1 MRCKSFHSASIQ
13 FWKWDAFFWR
23 WEVEDILQA
32 YWSKDNLLKLRA
44 GSSSSDLVR
53 YTSKESPYTAR
64 DVTRSSHIRTL
75 PSSSKSQ
82 FFSSLIGFTESV
94 LSPFYLKNASLIF
107 WTLNTTISST
117 FYCNRSDF
125 KMQRIPLVGLNL
137 AFLRE
142 AHSRRKSKWKSFKN
156 FLTATLLLKLFTGFR
171 NEKKSENSFDKFNKQ
186 SKDFPAYSL

>member
-1 MRCKSFHSASIQ
+1 MRCKSIHSASIQ

-44 GSSSSDLVR
+44 GSSSSSDLVR

-82 FFSSLIGFTESV
+82 FFSSSI
-94 LSPFYLKNASLIF
+94 IF
-107 WTLNTTISST
+107 WTLEKRPSVPPFTVIDLTLNAKNPISWIKSRILERGSQSREIEMKEFQKLFDSNSSFKT
-117 FYCNRSDF
+117 FY
-125 KMQRIPLVGLNL
+125 RIQ
-137 AFLRE
+137 
-142 AHSRRKSKWKSFKN
+142 KCTKIWKFHW
-156 FLTATLLLKLFTGFR
+156 
-171 NEKKSENSFDKFNKQ
+171 Q
-186 SKDFPAYSL
+186 IQ

>member
-1 MRCKSFHSASIQ
+1 MFLYCFVGNGTLFWKTIFMPYKNGSRTGWCKSIHSASIQ

-44 GSSSSDLVR
+44 GSSSSSDLVR

-82 FFSSLIGFTESV
+82 FFSSSIGFTESV
-94 LSPFYLKNASLIF
+94 FHLLFILKTHLSFFGLWIRPSVPPFTIIDLTLKCKES
-107 WTLNTTISST
+107 
-117 FYCNRSDF
+117 
-125 KMQRIPLVGLNL
+125 
-137 AFLRE
+137 
-142 AHSRRKSKWKSFKN
+142 H
-156 FLTATLLLKLFTGFR
+156 
-171 NEKKSENSFDKFNKQ
+171 
-186 SKDFPAYSL
+186 

>member
-1 MRCKSFHSASIQ
+1 MRCKSIHSASIQ

-44 GSSSSDLVR
+44 GSSSSSDLVR

-82 FFSSLIGFTESV
+82 FFSSSI
-94 LSPFYLKNASLIF
+94 IF
-107 WTLNTTISST
+107 WTLDTTISST

-142 AHSRRKSKWKSFKN
+142 AHSRGKSKWKSFKN
-156 FLTATLLLKLFTGFR
+156 FVTATLLLKLFTGFR
-171 NEKKSENSFDKFNKQ
+171 NEKKIWKFHWQ
-186 SKDFPAYSL
+186 IQQTI